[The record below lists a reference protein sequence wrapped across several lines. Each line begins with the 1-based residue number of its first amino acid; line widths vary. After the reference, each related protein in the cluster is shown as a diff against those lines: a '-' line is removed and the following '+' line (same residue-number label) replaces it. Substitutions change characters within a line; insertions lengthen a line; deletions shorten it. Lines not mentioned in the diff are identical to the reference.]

1 MSAPWSEPAPR
12 RKANYKVRFRHGV
25 YPDLESQA
33 TRADIK
39 KYDYFF
45 GAAQRW
51 VGTPGT
57 LDFVDES
64 SLVAEEFEGPGTWPI
79 PDPIEAIFKNIVPKL
94 ALTSPMLMN
103 AILMISGQCILRFD
117 RYFPTRPYDY
127 HERLLQ
133 SLIPYI
139 AEKGQIEDEAT
150 LVAAMLLRNFEDFH
164 AGTQGQS
171 HLSTFEL
178 FYGPEGWVFD
188 MSSPVVQA
196 ALALHVHTEV
206 SQALLNQPS
215 LRIDYENFILPALVS
230 PVDEVSWSNRILWLS
245 ARILQWA
252 QRGVRTMAEWQY
264 LRSLVDE
271 WERRRPASF
280 DAFFYQE
287 EEVQATGMPTRTSVE
302 HLKEHWNW
310 RWNHNAGEMN

>member
-1 MSAPWSEPAPR
+1 
-12 RKANYKVRFRHGV
+12 
-25 YPDLESQA
+25 
-33 TRADIK
+33 
-39 KYDYFF
+39 
-45 GAAQRW
+45 
-51 VGTPGT
+51 
-57 LDFVDES
+57 
-64 SLVAEEFEGPGTWPI
+64 
-79 PDPIEAIFKNIVPKL
+79 
-94 ALTSPMLMN
+94 
-103 AILMISGQCILRFD
+103 MISGQCILRFD
-117 RYFPTRPYDY
+117 PYFPTRPYDY
-127 HERLLQ
+127 HERLLG

-188 MSSPVVQA
+188 MASPVVQA
-196 ALALHVHTEV
+196 ALVLHVHTEV

-215 LRIDYENFILPALVS
+215 LRIDYENFILPALIS
-230 PVDEVSWSNRILWLS
+230 PVDEVSWGNRILWLT

-252 QRGVRTMAEWQY
+252 QRSVRTMAEWQY

-287 EEVQATGMPTRTSVE
+287 GNAHSVGGSPE
-302 HLKEHWNW
+302 LWFSSACHVG
-310 RWNHNAGEMN
+310 RRVCGT